1 MFRKKKTYQMDIKSA
16 DTTLQNIFAACNET
30 PNTVPFDKL
39 LLRQKAHT
47 RNYDILL
54 AIIALIIF
62 ITLLAP
68 RPFLAFRET
77 VNYSPVIL
85 EEHYVSNDR
94 LHLVLDTGNHE
105 IKYEEAYLVSATGTV
120 YEIVSYDDSAHSLCF
135 PYVPYECNIYIPY
148 GNDLQLHLLISPTI
162 KE

>member
-68 RPFLAFRET
+68 LPFLAFREH

>member
-68 RPFLAFRET
+68 LPFLAFRET

-94 LHLVLDTGNHE
+94 LHLVLDTGNQE

>member
-16 DTTLQNIFAACNET
+16 DTTLQNIFVACNET

-68 RPFLAFRET
+68 LPFLAFRET

-94 LHLVLDTGNHE
+94 LHLVLDTGNQE

>member
-1 MFRKKKTYQMDIKSA
+1 MFRKKKTYQMDMKSA

-47 RNYDILL
+47 RDYDILL
-54 AIIALIIF
+54 TIMAFIILL
-62 ITLLAP
+62 TLLAP
-68 RPFLAFRET
+68 LPFLAFKET
-77 VNYSPVIL
+77 VNYSPIVL
-85 EEHYVSNDR
+85 EEHFVSNNK

-105 IKYEEAYLVSATGTV
+105 IQYEEAYLVSATGSI
-120 YEIVSYDDSAHSLCF
+120 YEVVSYDDKAHSLCF
-135 PYVPYECNIYIPY
+135 PYVPYECDIYIPY
-148 GNDLQLHLLISPTI
+148 GEDLLLHLLISPVT

>member
-68 RPFLAFRET
+68 LPFLAFRET

-120 YEIVSYDDSAHSLCF
+120 YEIVSYDDRAHSLCF